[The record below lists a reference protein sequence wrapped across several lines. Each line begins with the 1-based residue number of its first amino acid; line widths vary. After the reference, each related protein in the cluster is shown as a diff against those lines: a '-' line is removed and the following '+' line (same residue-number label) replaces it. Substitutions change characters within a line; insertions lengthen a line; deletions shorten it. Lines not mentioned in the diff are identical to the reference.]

1 LPKLT
6 AITACP
12 LLLRDGRIVD
22 RPGFDAASGILFD
35 PQGATFP
42 PIPQDPSKAD
52 AKRALEELKALFEEF
67 PFVDDRASAV
77 LLSAI
82 LTSVSRLAYDFAPL
96 HAFDAPVAGT
106 GKSKLVD
113 CCSILVNGHE
123 CPVISQGTDE
133 TEFEKRLGAEL
144 LEGNRMISIDNCRD
158 PLGGQLLCQATT
170 QRLIKVRLLGLSKS
184 VLVPNTALLF
194 ATGTNLQL
202 YGDMLRRGL
211 IGRLDAGVERPELR
225 TFNKEDPTDVLK
237 RERGRYAVAALTVL
251 RAYLSYGSPVPELK
265 NERSEMIPV
274 QALGGFEQWSRLVRN
289 ALIWLDGADP
299 IETIETARAEDPER
313 QRLEAVIT
321 QWHEVLEDRSV
332 TARALIEEACM
343 SELTPPPGKPNGIT
357 YLHVDFRNALLDVAG
372 ERGRVST
379 RRLGTWLGK
388 NKLKAVGLYR
398 LAPDTVLHGESRCKL
413 QECDTDG
420 NWH

>member
-1 LPKLT
+1 
-6 AITACP
+6 
-12 LLLRDGRIVD
+12 
-22 RPGFDAASGILFD
+22 
-35 PQGATFP
+35 
-42 PIPQDPSKAD
+42 
-52 AKRALEELKALFEEF
+52 
-67 PFVDDRASAV
+67 
-77 LLSAI
+77 
-82 LTSVSRLAYDFAPL
+82 
-96 HAFDAPVAGT
+96 
-106 GKSKLVD
+106 
-113 CCSILVNGHE
+113 
-123 CPVISQGTDE
+123 
-133 TEFEKRLGAEL
+133 
-144 LEGNRMISIDNCRD
+144 
-158 PLGGQLLCQATT
+158 
-170 QRLIKVRLLGLSKS
+170 LIKVRLLGLSKS

-289 ALIWLDGADP
+289 ALIWLDEADP